1 MLPKLLLLKQK
12 RQRQVKMEKYVIGLK
27 HHAATVLKS
36 LIIELVEK
44 NIQSIVV
51 PCRK

>member
-12 RQRQVKMEKYVIGLK
+12 RQRQVKMENIIGLK

-44 NIQSIVV
+44 KYSKHRGTVQ
-51 PCRK
+51 KK